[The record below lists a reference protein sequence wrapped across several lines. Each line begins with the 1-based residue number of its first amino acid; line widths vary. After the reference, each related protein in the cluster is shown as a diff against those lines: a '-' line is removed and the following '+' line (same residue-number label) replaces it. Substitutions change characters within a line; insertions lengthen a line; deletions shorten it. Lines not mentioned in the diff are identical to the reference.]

1 MMKMKRPIWFV
12 FLFFLVQIGQAQV
25 NLYVGGNLQGNYS
38 WMRGENVS
46 FEPGFGGGFSFIY
59 WEYEYWY
66 LKTGLDYS
74 LKRSSSLEYPEDF
87 NEPVTQP
94 DDKVQISFREQSIGI
109 PVAVYFRPYESGAN
123 ALLISGSFSLMYVA
137 HLKESTDEFGELVL
151 SGGDIK
157 QKLKTNVGIGAGFQR
172 QLDRHTYLNIIPSF
186 NLDIRS
192 PRAFQSITLTAEL
205 IFGVY

>member
-1 MMKMKRPIWFV
+1 MMKMKHALWFV
-12 FLFFLVQIGQAQV
+12 CLFFLVRLTEAQV

-38 WMRGENVS
+38 WMRGDQVT
-46 FEPGFGGGFSFIY
+46 FEPGFGGGFSFVY

-66 LKTGLDYS
+66 LKTGLEYS
-74 LKRSSSLEYPEDF
+74 LKRSSSLQYPEDF
-87 NEPVTQP
+87 NEPVTTP
-94 DDKVQISFREQSIGI
+94 DDKVQISYREQSIGI
-109 PVAVYFRPYESGAN
+109 PVGVYFRPYELGAN

-151 SGGDIK
+151 TGGDIK
-157 QKLKTNVGIGAGFQR
+157 PRIKTNLGIGAGYQR

-192 PRAFQSITLTAEL
+192 PRAYQSIILTAEL
-205 IFGVY
+205 IFGIY